1 MKERRAIKDD
11 PEIDLPLSDIRT
23 IGVIA
28 LKGKLEV
35 AMGELRAFAA
45 DHPEIKVSVNPF
57 LKPLAKAPLRCKSE
71 SSLGRMDMLLSLGGD
86 GTFLAGARLI
96 HGGNTP
102 ILGVNLGR
110 VGFLADVRLEEL
122 RRILEE
128 LLRREYTLRR
138 RMLLRIDVFK
148 GTKKVWNDLALN
160 EMAFVGEVG
169 SHMAELSVEAAGR
182 FLTDY
187 RVDGLLVSTPT
198 GSTAYSLNA
207 GGPILHP
214 SLRSLVLTPLNP
226 GSLTVRP
233 LVLPDSMEVI
243 VKPKASGTRKLA
255 RIFVDGRERGR
266 LEHDMRVRI
275 TRSPDS
281 LRIIRPNGSSYF
293 ASLRNKLGWKGD
305 RTPT

>member
-1 MKERRAIKDD
+1 MKERLTVDD
-11 PEIDLPLSDIRT
+11 DREIAEPQGDIRS

-28 LKGKLEV
+28 LKGRLET
-35 AMGELRAFAA
+35 AMETLRSFAA
-45 DHPEIKVSVNPF
+45 DHPDIKVSVNPF
-57 LKPLAKAPLRCKSE
+57 LKSLAKPPLRCKPE
-71 SSLGRMDMLLSLGGD
+71 ASLGRMDMLLALGGD

-96 HGGNTP
+96 HGRDTP

-110 VGFLADVRLEEL
+110 LGFLADVRLEEL

-138 RMLLRIDVFK
+138 RMLLRIDAYK
-148 GTKKVWNDLALN
+148 GKHKVWHDLALN

-198 GSTAYSLNA
+198 GSTAYSLSA

-233 LVLPDSMEVI
+233 LVLPDSMEV
-243 VKPKASGTRKLA
+243 VVRPKPGLRKLA
-255 RIFVDGRERGR
+255 RLFVDGRERGR
-266 LEHDMRVRI
+266 LEPDMRIRI
-275 TRSPDS
+275 TRSPDA
-281 LRIIRPNGSSYF
+281 LRIIRPQGSSYF